1 MAVPQS
7 QLVDLLYKKLFG
19 VSKTDTSTNKS
30 PSNEV
35 IASPALNRGD
45 TIWIE
50 SDLIPPVA
58 TPTANVVQ
66 SLVIQCLS
74 DTTSVPVNGV
84 YSTWKTNKINWIP
97 SEFGSTYFVK
107 VYAGASGLS
116 DPTTGTQLF
125 DSGANGVG
133 EWYFDYQS
141 GVLNFIGGTMPP
153 SLTGS
158 SVIYV
163 VGYQYIGK
171 IGVKNLALA
180 SNTTTTT
187 TTITSNVAQGF
198 TQVSTPTG
206 SFLASANNTT
216 LNVYGTQGVSVVA
229 NSKGIVISASGSL
242 PIDWGYV
249 SDSAFSSMIDLG
261 SF

>member
-45 TIWIE
+45 TVWID

-58 TPTANVVQ
+58 AATANVVQ
-66 SLVIQCLS
+66 SLAIQCLS
-74 DTTSVPVNGV
+74 DTTSVPVAGV
-84 YSTWKTNKINWIP
+84 YSTWKTNKTNWIP

-107 VYAGASGLS
+107 VYTGASGLS

-125 DSGANGVG
+125 DSGANGIG
-133 EWYFDYQS
+133 EWYFDYQA
-141 GVLNFIGGTMPP
+141 GVLNFIGGTIPP

-158 SVIYV
+158 NVIYV
-163 VGYQYIGK
+163 VGYQYTGRV
-171 IGVKNLALA
+171 GVRNLADA
-180 SNTTTTT
+180 NNIISSFTGVS
-187 TTITSNVAQGF
+187 TSNGN
-198 TQVSTPTG
+198 
-206 SFLASANNTT
+206 FLAATSTT

-229 NSKGIVISASGSL
+229 NNSGIVISASGVL

-249 SDSAFSSMIDLG
+249 SDSAYSSMIDLG
-261 SF
+261 GF